1 MRKIM
6 KDKMKRLPLLILT
19 VLLILA
25 IPLSAFGCAGLT
37 DQQIVS
43 KVIETSNS
51 IKSVK
56 LAMDI
61 SENVDITADSQSENM
76 SVKETGIASVDN
88 VAKEMM
94 MDATMDMV
102 VPNTGKQSMTMDEYL
117 TGGYV
122 YMKADLTGTD
132 QWTKMKIDESQ
143 WTNEN
148 QLAQQ
153 IEFLRSAISV
163 SRLNDETVN
172 GLDCY
177 VFQITPDM
185 SALIKWVQSQSQS
198 NSELKNLNPNM
209 FKTTTLKMWM
219 DKKSLLPQKESID
232 LTMELTPADIGATT
246 TKTTPT
252 FDNMTMTMNGDI
264 TYSDYNIP
272 VTIELPAAAENAV
285 EMPQPNQ

>member
-94 MDATMDMV
+94 MNATMDMV

-117 TGGYV
+117 TGGYI

>member
-1 MRKIM
+1 M
-6 KDKMKRLPLLILT
+6 KDKMKRLPLLILV
-19 VLLILA
+19 VLLILV

-76 SVKETGIASVDN
+76 SVKETGTASVDN

-94 MDATMDMV
+94 MNATMDMV

-117 TGGYV
+117 TGGYI
-122 YMKADLTGTD
+122 YISEDLAGTD
-132 QWTKMKIDESQ
+132 QWMKTKVDESQ

-153 IEFLRSAISV
+153 IEFLKSAISV
-163 SRLNDETVN
+163 SRLSDETVN

-198 NSELKNLNPNM
+198 NSELTNLNPNM

-246 TKTTPT
+246 TTMTPT
-252 FDNMTMTMNGDI
+252 FDNMTMNGDI

-272 VTIELPAAAENAV
+272 VTIELPAAAQNAT
-285 EMPQPNQ
+285 EIPQPNQ

>member
-1 MRKIM
+1 M

-94 MDATMDMV
+94 MNATMDMV

-117 TGGYV
+117 TGGYI